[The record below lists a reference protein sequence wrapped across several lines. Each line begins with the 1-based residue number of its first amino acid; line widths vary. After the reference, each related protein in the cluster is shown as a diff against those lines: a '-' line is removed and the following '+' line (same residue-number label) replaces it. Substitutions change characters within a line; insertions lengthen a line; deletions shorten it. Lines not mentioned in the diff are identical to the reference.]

1 MTAEEHHLPVT
12 RTARYQLLGTPAP
25 GLREVWFVLHGHAQ
39 LSAYFIR
46 HFAALADGTRLIVA
60 PEALNRFYLDNTTWH
75 GSKHARVGAT
85 WMTRED
91 READI
96 DDYVR
101 YLDLLHAHVTA
112 QLPGPSPRIVVLGF
126 SQGVATACRWLAR
139 GKARADTL
147 VLWAGPM
154 PIEMDAQSSAPL
166 ARLRIL
172 RVMGEAD
179 DMGSPEAMRAEDTRY
194 AAMGI
199 TAEVV
204 RFAGGHE
211 IDQATLLSL
220 HV

>member
-1 MTAEEHHLPVT
+1 
-12 RTARYQLLGTPAP
+12 
-25 GLREVWFVLHGHAQ
+25 LRDLWFVLHGHGQ

-46 HFAALADGTRLIVA
+46 HFAPLDDGTRLVVA

-75 GSKHARVGAT
+75 GSKQARVGAT

-96 DDYVR
+96 DHYVH
-101 YLDLLHAHVTA
+101 YLDALYA
-112 QLPGPSPRIVVLGF
+112 QLMGQLTGPRPRIVVLGF

-139 GKARADTL
+139 GQARADTL

-154 PIEMDAQSSAPL
+154 PIEMDAASSTPL
-166 ARLRIL
+166 ARMRIL

-199 TAEVV
+199 QAETV
-204 RFAGGHE
+204 RFAGGHQ
-211 IDQATLLSL
+211 IDEGTLLKL
-220 HV
+220 RV